1 MTTGDRRRFAV
12 ILAAGD
18 GKRMKSDRPKVLCE
32 VLFKPMIRWV
42 EDACRAAG
50 VEEICIVEG
59 DQSELLRQAVSP
71 ACTFYRQAQ
80 RRGTGHAVRMA
91 AEALAGGGDVVVLN
105 GDSPFI
111 DAQTINAAYRQHREE
126 QNAVTV
132 VTAHIAAPFGY
143 GRILRDSAGAV
154 TGIVEEKDADT
165 EQKRITEINSGA
177 YWFDAVFLAGA
188 LERITANNAQGEY
201 YLTDVLGIALT
212 DGLRAGGYTAPD
224 SNVTLGANDRRALK
238 TLNEIARQR
247 EIDRHL
253 DEGVDI
259 PCDDG
264 VMIGKGVT
272 IGHDTL
278 ILPGTILLGNTKIG
292 AHCVIGPNSYL
303 VDSTVGN
310 GTRVNA
316 SYMTNAF
323 VGENSTIGPFAQMR
337 PDTRL
342 GNGVKIGDF
351 VEVKNSTIGDKTSV
365 AHLTYIG
372 DSDVGSQCNFG
383 CGVVTANYDGLH
395 KYRTV
400 IGDRAFI
407 GCNTNIIPPVQ
418 IGEGAYTA
426 AGTTVDEDVP
436 AGALAIGRVRQQV
449 REEWAAKNIN
459 FKGGKK

>member
-59 DQSELLRQAVSP
+59 DQGELLRQAVSP
-71 ACTFYRQAQ
+71 ACAFYRQTQ

-91 AEALAGGGDVVVLN
+91 AEALAKGGDVVVLN

-132 VTAHIAAPFGY
+132 VTARIAAPSGY

-154 TGIVEEKDADT
+154 TGIVEEKDADA
-165 EQKRITEINSGA
+165 EQKKITEINSGA
-177 YWFDAVFLAGA
+177 YWFDAAFLADA
-188 LERITANNAQGEY
+188 LERITADNAQGEY
-201 YLTDVLGIALT
+201 YLTDVLGIALA
-212 DGLRAGGYTAPD
+212 DGLRAGGYSAPD
-224 SNVTLGANDRRALK
+224 SDVTLGANDRRALK

-278 ILPGTILLGNTKIG
+278 ILPGTILLGDTKIG

-316 SYMTNAF
+316 SYMTDAS

-459 FKGGKK
+459 FKSGKK

>member
-383 CGVVTANYDGLH
+383 CGVVTANYDGCH

-418 IGEGAYTA
+418 IGKGAYTA

>member
-1 MTTGDRRRFAV
+1 MRTGDRRRFAV

-32 VLFKPMIRWV
+32 VLFQPMIRWV
-42 EDACRAAG
+42 EDALRAAG

-59 DQSELLRQAVSP
+59 DQGGLLRQAVSP
-71 ACTFYRQAQ
+71 ECTFYRQEQ

-91 AEALAGGGDVVVLN
+91 AETLAKGGDVVVLN

-154 TGIVEEKDADT
+154 TGIIEEKDADAK
-165 EQKRITEINSGA
+165 QKQITEINSGA
-177 YWFDAVFLAGA
+177 YWFDAAFLADA
-188 LERITANNAQGEY
+188 LGRITADNAQGEY
-201 YLTDVLGIALT
+201 YLTDALGIALA

-224 SNVTLGANDRRALK
+224 SDVTLGANDRRALK
-238 TLNEIARQR
+238 KLNEIARQR

-264 VMIGKGVT
+264 VIIGKGVT

-278 ILPGTILLGNTKIG
+278 ILPGTILLGKTSIG

-303 VDSTVGN
+303 VDSSVGD
-310 GTRVNA
+310 GTHVNA
-316 SYMTNAF
+316 SYMTDAF

-337 PDTRL
+337 PNTRL
-342 GNGVKIGDF
+342 GSGVKIGDF
-351 VEVKNSTIGDKTSV
+351 VEIKNSTVGDKTSI

-383 CGVVTANYDGLH
+383 CGVVTANYDGCR
-395 KYRTV
+395 KFRTV

-407 GCNTNIIPPVQ
+407 GCNTNIVPPVQ

-436 AGALAIGRVRQQV
+436 AGALAIGRVRQQI
-449 REEWAAKNIN
+449 REGWAEKNIN